1 MSDDRRAEPLI
12 RDATHADLDGILA
25 IHNAA
30 IAETTAIWDTEPADL
45 ADRREWLEQR
55 VAAGYPVLVA
65 EIGGRVAGY
74 ASYAQWRPKS
84 GYRFCV
90 ENSVYVGSEF
100 RRRGVA
106 RALLTELLER
116 AEKSGSVRVMVALIE
131 SGNTVSIALHERFGF
146 RVTGSMP
153 EVGRKFGRWLDLT
166 IMQIEFPAPTVDRI
180 ESGAQ

>member
-1 MSDDRRAEPLI
+1 MIRA
-12 RDATHADLDGILA
+12 ATPADLEGILA

-55 VAAGYPVLVA
+55 VAAEYPVLVA
-65 EIGGRVAGY
+65 EIDGRVAGY

-106 RALLTELLER
+106 RALLTELLAL
-116 AEKSGSVRVMVALIE
+116 AEKSGAVRVMVALIE
-131 SGNTVSIALHERFGF
+131 STNTMSIALHEQFGF

-166 IMQIEFPAPTVDRI
+166 IMQIEFPAPAVDRI
-180 ESGAQ
+180 ESGAE